1 MSIQKDIEQIILLN
15 KKNILLEIDILKENL
30 GIAQKFNKLVNY
42 IDEIE
47 SIYLRNIDFTNRMED
62 LKKQLLEDQHKTLE
76 MWCKVKNKKLYVKN
90 FGTIDQADDT
100 TIINL
105 IRFIT
110 LVRLIKQIDNATYYA
125 SRYYESAQLLNDL
138 RSINTNH

>member
-15 KKNILLEIDILKENL
+15 KKNILIEIDILKEHL
-30 GIAQKFNKLVNY
+30 GISRKLNLLVNY

-47 SIYLRNIDFTNRMED
+47 SIYLRNIDFTDRIEN
-62 LKKQLLEDQHKTLE
+62 LKKQLPEDQHKTLE
-76 MWCKVKNKKLYVKN
+76 MWCKVKNKKLYVKK
-90 FGTIDQADDT
+90 FGTIGQVDNA

-110 LVRLIKQIDNATYYA
+110 LVRLIKQIDNAIYYA
-125 SRYYESAQLLNDL
+125 SRYYESDQLLNNL
-138 RSINTNH
+138 QE